1 MTKEKNDP
9 IYKISLND
17 FYTITGQENEIKK
30 DGEKEIGEFKESE
43 IDRII
48 SEKADLS
55 KYKIDKEEDSKSISS
70 NKKR

>member
-1 MTKEKNDP
+1 MTKEENDP

-17 FYTITGQENEIKK
+17 FYTIAGQENKIKK

-55 KYKIDKEEDSKSISS
+55 KYKIDKEEDSKI
-70 NKKR
+70 KFK

>member
-17 FYTITGQENEIKK
+17 FYTITGQENKIKK
-30 DGEKEIGEFKESE
+30 YGEKEIGEFKESE

-55 KYKIDKEEDSKSISS
+55 KYKSDKEEDSKI
-70 NKKR
+70 KFK